1 MVKQLSKETCPPV
14 SRQGRSGRRE
24 TNTKEIVNAAI
35 EGILKKKGKDPV
47 SLDLTEIENSVCKY
61 FIICHGDSNTQ
72 VEALAD
78 SVLEFVKE
86 ETREKAWHKEG
97 LNTATWVLLD
107 YSDVVVHI
115 FQKEYR
121 DFYKLEELWADAK
134 LTRYD
139 DNK

>member
-1 MVKQLSKETCPPV
+1 MVKQKNKLK
-14 SRQGRSGRRE
+14 

-35 EGILKKKGKDPV
+35 EGILKIKGKDPI

-72 VEALAD
+72 VDALAD
-78 SVLEFVKE
+78 SVIETVRE
-86 ETREKAWHKEG
+86 ETGEKVWHKEG
-97 LNTATWVLLD
+97 LKNATWVLLD

-134 LTRYD
+134 FTRYD
-139 DNK
+139 DTKNNGEF